1 MRCVGISKNS
11 RRENIMDTKNLIK
24 AINLGEGEV
33 LTLEKAADRMEFE
46 ALPIMLEAS
55 SGCAGGSTNCACN
68 SSNCPCNV
76 ALNCSLNFF

>member
-1 MRCVGISKNS
+1 MNS
-11 RRENIMDTKNLIK
+11 KNLIK

-55 SGCAGGSTNCACN
+55 SGCSGGGTNCDCNTANCACK
-68 SSNCPCNV
+68 V
-76 ALNCSLNFF
+76 AANCSVNWF